1 MEIILESIR
10 PVTAEIDEV
19 KFTQAISNLVEN
31 AMLSMFS
38 FTDNLLLTS
47 IQVSSD
53 FSMDNCLFTSVGN
66 NGVLSIV
73 NTKGESFYYV
83 GQYSTVCA
91 DGVVYKITNG
101 GKNAQLISME
111 ETSASWSNAKSW
123 CSSYGDGQWYL
134 PSKDQLENIYNKKST
149 LNSTLSACGGTT
161 LGTGDYW
168 SSTQNYNCTDYYGNY
183 TAYYVYFSSGDSNGS
198 GNKSTARQV
207 RAVRAL

>member
-1 MEIILESIR
+1 MFAAMGLLLAGCADVETPTKAVSVIAVVEDGQTRTSVTDEGTFTWSAGDQVWLQTANGNVLGTLYANGLSISEI
-10 PVTAEIDEV
+10 
-19 KFTQAISNLVEN
+19 NLVEN

-83 GQYSTVCA
+83 GQYLTVCA

-111 ETSASWSNAKSW
+111 ETSASWSGYQA
-123 CSSYGDGQWYL
+123 
-134 PSKDQLENIYNKKST
+134 
-149 LNSTLSACGGTT
+149 
-161 LGTGDYW
+161 
-168 SSTQNYNCTDYYGNY
+168 
-183 TAYYVYFSSGDSNGS
+183 
-198 GNKSTARQV
+198 
-207 RAVRAL
+207 